1 MRKSQQSTEL
11 GRRAFLG
18 LSGSTALALL
28 ATSAVGDTDSRSEP
42 GRSTTQ
48 IEGGT
53 IQQSGAVRLE
63 SIGRYQSGLFDEGGA
78 EIVDYHPPTQRVF
91 VINAD
96 LGGVDV
102 LDIADPT
109 NPTKVDA
116 IDVSADLDGV
126 SSANSVAVATDTVA
140 VAIQDENA
148 QEPGQVGF
156 YDPSSLD
163 LLGTATVGPL
173 PDKVTFTPDGRKALV
188 ANEAEPNSEYTVDPQ
203 GSVSIVDI
211 SAGADAATVST
222 ADFTR
227 FNGMEDDLR
236 ERGIRIFG
244 PGASAAQDFEPEY
257 VTVSDDSTTAWVSLQ
272 ENNAIAEIDIE
283 SASVTELLPL
293 GFKDHSLPGNEL
305 DTSNED
311 GGVNIRNW
319 PINGILQPDA
329 IGAYSPDGETY
340 IVTANEG
347 DGRDYDGFSEEAE
360 VSELDLDPD
369 AFDVDEI
376 AGIDSVEE
384 LQQPENLGAKGVTTT
399 LGDTDDDGLYEE
411 IYVFGGRSFSIF
423 DTDGEM
429 VFDSGSD
436 FERIT
441 AERFPENFNNDNAES
456 DPDGRSDN
464 KGPEPEGLS
473 IGRIG
478 DHYYAFVG
486 LERVGGVMVYD
497 ITDPESPVFVDY
509 INERD
514 FSVNIDEQ
522 IADGDAPSFAAGD
535 LGPEGLAF
543 ASVEESP
550 TDDPLVFVGHEISG
564 TTTIF
569 RAATTV
575 LGVGSVAV
583 GPEKSATVD
592 LDLRSARDGLSG
604 GRLTVSVDHPEVAR
618 IQDVEY
624 GDRLGLTADPAVA
637 ADGSSVTLEFSDVDR
652 AVEPGTDGATLASL
666 TLDGDSTGTA
676 DLTVEVEALDDD
688 SGNEIDPVVDEG
700 LVVTG
705 PPAIGGGSGPGG
717 DAPTDPDGDG
727 LYEDVN
733 GNGRMDYADIELLFE
748 NLDSDAVQL
757 NKEAY
762 DFNDNGQIDYD
773 DVVELY
779 DEQ

>member
-1 MRKSQQSTEL
+1 MKRPQRSGGL

-28 ATSAVGDTDSRSEP
+28 ATSAVGDTDTSSGP
-42 GRSTTQ
+42 GESTAR

-53 IQQSGAVRLE
+53 IPQSGALRLE

-78 EIVDYHPPTQRVF
+78 EIVDYHPPTQRLF
-91 VINAD
+91 VINAN

-102 LDIADPT
+102 LDISDPT
-109 NPTKVDA
+109 DPTKIGA
-116 IDVSADLDGV
+116 LDVAGEIEGV
-126 SSANSVAVATDTVA
+126 SKANSVAVATETVA
-140 VAIQDENA
+140 VALEDETAQD
-148 QEPGQVGF
+148 PGQVGF
-156 YDPSSLD
+156 YDPSSLA
-163 LLGTATVGPL
+163 LLGMAPVGAL
-173 PDKVTFTPDGRKALV
+173 PDKVTFTPDGQKALI
-188 ANEAEPNSEYTVDPQ
+188 ANEAEPSEDYSVDPQ
-203 GSVSIVDI
+203 GTVSIVDI

-222 ADFTR
+222 ADFTG
-227 FNGMEDDLR
+227 FNGMEDELR
-236 ERGIRIFG
+236 GQGIRIFG
-244 PGASAAQDFEPEY
+244 PGANAAQDFEPEY

-272 ENNAIAEIDIE
+272 ENNAIAEIDIG
-283 SASVTELLPL
+283 SATVTELLPL
-293 GFKDHSLPGNEL
+293 GFKNHSLPGNEL
-305 DTSNED
+305 DASNED
-311 GGVNIRNW
+311 GGVNVQNW

-329 IGAYSPDGETY
+329 IGAYSPGEETY

-360 VSELDLDPD
+360 VGDLDLDPE
-369 AFDVDEI
+369 AFDFESIDGV
-376 AGIDSVEE
+376 DSVEE
-384 LQQPENLGAKGVTTT
+384 LQKPENLGPKGATTT

-423 DTDGEM
+423 DSDGEM

-441 AERFPENFNNDNAES
+441 AERFPEKFNNDNAES

-464 KGPEPEGLS
+464 KGPEPEGLT

-478 DHYYAFVG
+478 EHYYAFVG
-486 LERVGGVMVYD
+486 LERIGGVMAYD

-514 FSVNIDEQ
+514 FSVDIDEE
-522 IADGDAPSFAAGD
+522 IAAGDAPSFAAGD

-550 TDDPLVFVGHEISG
+550 IDDPLVFVGHEISG

-575 LGVGSVAV
+575 LGVGSVALR
-583 GPEKSATVD
+583 PDRTATVD
-592 LDLRSARDGLSG
+592 LDLRSARDGLAG
-604 GRLTVSVDHPEVAR
+604 GRVTVSVDPSEVAR

-624 GDRLGLTADPAVA
+624 GDALSLTADPTIA
-637 ADGSSVTLEFSDVDR
+637 ADGASVTLEFSDIEQS
-652 AVEPGTDGATLASL
+652 VEPETDGATLASL
-666 TLDGDSTGTA
+666 TIEGLDTGTA

-688 SGNEIDPVVDEG
+688 SGDEIDPVVDPG
-700 LVVTG
+700 LAVTG
-705 PPAIGGGSGPGG
+705 PPALGSGPAGG
-717 DAPTDPDGDG
+717 NAPTDPDGDG
-727 LYEDVN
+727 RYEDVN

-762 DFNDNGQIDYD
+762 DFNDNGRIDYD